1 MTQQTICPAC
11 GAPLEY
17 AGEESVIRCGF
28 CETDL
33 SVIKENDAIRFQV
46 LAQPEPQKEVL
57 SQPVI
62 PVEPEQAADAASP
75 DVTPPDAT
83 PAGEVP
89 IFVFGEPVREPVQK
103 SFASQSTPQG
113 NSVDF
118 TGASAS
124 ARPATPVEVIAPP
137 ASSSSKKWI
146 WIVLAV
152 VAGLCLLCALV
163 GIAAVLI
170 LTVAASGS

>member
-33 SVIKENDAIRFQV
+33 SVSKENDQIRFQV

-62 PVEPEQAADAASP
+62 PVEPEQALDAASP
-75 DVTPPDAT
+75 DVTPPDVT
-83 PAGEVP
+83 PEGDVP
-89 IFVFGEPVREPVQK
+89 IFVFGEPVREPVQE
-103 SFASQSTPQG
+103 SFASQPTPPG

-124 ARPATPVEVIAPP
+124 ARPVTPVEVSAPR
-137 ASSSSKKWI
+137 ASSSSNKWI

-152 VAGLCLLCALV
+152 VGGLCLLCACLA
-163 GIAAVLI
+163 IAAVLFFVI
-170 LTVAASGS
+170 APSGY